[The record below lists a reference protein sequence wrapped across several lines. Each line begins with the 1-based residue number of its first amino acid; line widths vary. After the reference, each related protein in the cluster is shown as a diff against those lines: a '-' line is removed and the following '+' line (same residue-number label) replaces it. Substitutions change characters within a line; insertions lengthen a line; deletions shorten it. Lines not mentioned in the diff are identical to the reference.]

1 MSSDAT
7 LWDDSFQVTLL
18 DNARYDRVGR
28 ISGKSTDSLSDMTLD
43 VNTDLYPISV
53 GETVQMLLA
62 STLNLDGTKDD
73 EKGWRD
79 TAKRDEITLAQQY
92 DYVCY
97 GKVYRFEEGKDDPEK
112 IQVFV
117 SFGGLLLYINGPY
130 KKLTP
135 LRVDHVYLLMKK

>member
-7 LWDDSFQVTLL
+7 LWDDSFQVTAL
-18 DNARYDRVGR
+18 DHAKYDRVGR

-73 EKGWRD
+73 EKGWKD
-79 TAKRDEITLAQQY
+79 MAKRDEITLAQQY

-112 IQVFV
+112 
-117 SFGGLLLYINGPY
+117 
-130 KKLTP
+130 
-135 LRVDHVYLLMKK
+135 M

>member
-1 MSSDAT
+1 
-7 LWDDSFQVTLL
+7 
-18 DNARYDRVGR
+18 VGR

-79 TAKRDEITLAQQY
+79 TATK
-92 DYVCY
+92 
-97 GKVYRFEEGKDDPEK
+97 
-112 IQVFV
+112 
-117 SFGGLLLYINGPY
+117 S
-130 KKLTP
+130 
-135 LRVDHVYLLMKK
+135 H